1 MELLGGN
8 EESYRLR
15 LDTPFDKEKLKK
27 EIYPANTRFKARKRT
42 IHDIEEKIRAFIK
55 EKVGNYLI
63 FFPSYE
69 YLELFKDTL
78 KDDLKEYELI
88 IQNKEMTEADR
99 EEFINNFREKRNVI
113 GVCVLGGIFSE
124 GIDLPGDM
132 LIGAVIVGVGY
143 PKISIEREIIRDYFN
158 EKGYDYSYIYPGIN
172 KVLQAAGRVIRTE
185 FDEGRV
191 LFIDDRY
198 LSGKY
203 KIVVDN

>member
-1 MELLGGN
+1 
-8 EESYRLR
+8 
-15 LDTPFDKEKLKK
+15 
-27 EIYPANTRFKARKRT
+27 
-42 IHDIEEKIRAFIK
+42 
-55 EKVGNYLI
+55 
-63 FFPSYE
+63 
-69 YLELFKDTL
+69 
-78 KDDLKEYELI
+78 
-88 IQNKEMTEADR
+88 MTEEDR

-143 PKISIEREIIRDYFN
+143 PKISIEREIIKDYFN

-185 FDEGRV
+185 LDEGRV

>member
-1 MELLGGN
+1 M
-8 EESYRLR
+8 
-15 LDTPFDKEKLKK
+15 
-27 EIYPANTRFKARKRT
+27 
-42 IHDIEEKIRAFIK
+42 
-55 EKVGNYLI
+55 
-63 FFPSYE
+63 
-69 YLELFKDTL
+69 ELFKDNL

-88 IQNKEMTEADR
+88 IQNKDMTEEDR

-143 PKISIEREIIRDYFN
+143 PKISIEREIIKDYFN

-185 FDEGRV
+185 LDEGRV